1 MQLVSDLVFTLKEQL
16 QEKDKQIQQQ
26 QQSIKELT
34 VALENTTNSLKAAQA
49 LHAGT
54 MQQNFLSSNFE
65 NQYELTFK
73 EKFVDERVENIE
85 KLNKVQKKLIDK
97 FEERERKS
105 EELINALNNVIN
117 SEEKYSEILQERI
130 TELEK
135 EKDRQEIQKVI
146 ELYKEAKEEI
156 QVIKQ
161 EELEKQNNKKWYKF
175 WE

>member
-1 MQLVSDLVFTLKEQL
+1 MQLVSDLLSTLKEQL

-26 QQSIKELT
+26 QSIKELT
-34 VALENTTNSLKAAQA
+34 VALKNTTNSLKAAQA
-49 LHAGT
+49 LHAET

-135 EKDRQEIQKVI
+135 EKEEDR
-146 ELYKEAKEEI
+146 
-156 QVIKQ
+156 
-161 EELEKQNNKKWYKF
+161 
-175 WE
+175 

>member
-1 MQLVSDLVFTLKEQL
+1 MQLVSDLVSTLKEQL

-161 EELEKQNNKKWYKF
+161 EELEKQNNKKWYQF
-175 WE
+175 WK

>member
-1 MQLVSDLVFTLKEQL
+1 MLSTLKEQL

-26 QQSIKELT
+26 QSIKELT
-34 VALENTTNSLKAAQA
+34 VALKNTTNSLKAAQA
-49 LHAGT
+49 LHAET

-135 EKDRQEIQKVI
+135 EKEEDR
-146 ELYKEAKEEI
+146 
-156 QVIKQ
+156 
-161 EELEKQNNKKWYKF
+161 
-175 WE
+175 

>member
-1 MQLVSDLVFTLKEQL
+1 MVSDLVSTLKEQL

>member
-1 MQLVSDLVFTLKEQL
+1 MQLVSDLVSTLKEQL